1 MSDECCKKSFW
12 ESAKDTAK
20 RIMEDPS
27 VAPQKVQEE
36 RRAICDPCGHRTP
49 FDTCSLCG
57 CVIALKIKPNNMKCP
72 IDKWV
77 ENSND

>member
-20 RIMEDPS
+20 RIAEDPS
-27 VAPQKVQEE
+27 IAPRSVQAT
-36 RRAICDPCGHRTP
+36 RREICDSCDHRTA
-49 FDTCSLCG
+49 FDTCDLCG

-72 IDKWV
+72 IEKWV
-77 ENSND
+77 ENK